1 MVKTLNFQYRGGRFL
16 VPGWGTK
23 ILHAI
28 WYSQKK
34 KKKEEEKERKCK
46 KKKKEEERKKN
57 PSRMS
62 VSTLFLTDEATGKPN
77 RCRDL
82 PQVTRTFRD
91 YDGSYC

>member
-1 MVKTLNFQYRGGRFL
+1 MVQ
-16 VPGWGTK
+16 P
-23 ILHAI
+23 
-28 WYSQKK
+28 KK
-34 KKKEEEKERKCK
+34 KKNGGGERKK
-46 KKKKEEERKKN
+46 MQKEKERKKN

>member
-1 MVKTLNFQYRGGRFL
+1 MPY
-16 VPGWGTK
+16 GT
-23 ILHAI
+23 A
-28 WYSQKK
+28 KK

-91 YDGSYC
+91 YDGSYVKMFSILW

>member
-1 MVKTLNFQYRGGRFL
+1 MVKTLSFQYRGGRFL
-16 VPGWGTK
+16 GPGWGTK
-23 ILHAI
+23 ILHAV
-28 WYSQKK
+28 WYSQT

-62 VSTLFLTDEATGKPN
+62 VSTPLLTDEATGKPN
-77 RCRDL
+77 RYRDL